1 MDSRRKTHANWQ
13 MCKEEE
19 RERPQWE
26 RECKKEGAAYD
37 NLRLLV
43 AHPRL
48 GREIS
53 LSLHLFLPLRLSG
66 SSVDL
71 LACPDIRR
79 RSDRAAASYRQRRR
93 RETWL
98 AGGVYNVAAA
108 RAQSGSSYVAQI
120 LYANIDCSRS
130 IVSINRSH
138 SRFCTCSYAV
148 LNYGIFLY
156 RYSLVNF
163 QHCY

>member
-13 MCKEEE
+13 MCRGEEGERKE
-19 RERPQWE
+19 W
-26 RECKKEGAAYD
+26 KLEGAAYD

-48 GREIS
+48 ARGSLYLS
-53 LSLHLFLPLRLSG
+53 LSISSFLSLSG
-66 SSVDL
+66 NSVNL

-79 RSDRAAASYRQRRR
+79 RSDRAAASCRQRRR

-130 IVSINRSH
+130 IVSIVD
-138 SRFCTCSYAV
+138 CTSYYVV
-148 LNYGIFLY
+148 LNYCIFL
-156 RYSLVNF
+156 
-163 QHCY
+163 